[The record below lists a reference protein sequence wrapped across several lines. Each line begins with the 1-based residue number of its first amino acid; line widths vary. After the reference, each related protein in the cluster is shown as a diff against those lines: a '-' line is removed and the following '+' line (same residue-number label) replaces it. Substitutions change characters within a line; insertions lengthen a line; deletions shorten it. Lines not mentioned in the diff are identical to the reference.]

1 MISAHDPK
9 TIYYGGNYLFKS
21 TDRGDNWI
29 RLGNDLTTGADR
41 DKMTILGKVMDRE
54 HAALSRDDGVAQ
66 WPCITVIAESPVKA
80 GVLWAGTDDGNV
92 QMSRDDG
99 KTWSNVVSHIVGLPK
114 MSYVSRIEP
123 SHTDAGTAYVTF
135 DDHRSGDF
143 AIYIYVTRNYGDSFT
158 RITSG
163 IPPEAGTVHVIRE
176 DPVNPNLLFAGTEF
190 GLFASFDK
198 GANWHRMKNG
208 LPTVPVF
215 DIQIHPRDHDL
226 ILATHGRSIWIMD
239 NISALEQLNDQVL
252 STDLKFFDGRPGIE
266 WKMAN
271 YRGFEGANMFFTPNA
286 QNGVMLDFFAKSS
299 GPVRI
304 AVTDQAGKPV
314 RSINMNVSQAQ
325 AGSIVRTT
333 WDMRFDPPVAPAGG
347 RGTAAGGGAAGG
359 GRGAGGGGRGGRGGG
374 AGGGAAAA
382 GAPPAGA
389 DVTGAAAAAG
399 AAADLSA
406 ELNTEFGA
414 AGGAGGGGGGGRG
427 FGGGRGGGG
436 PLVDPGEYTVTLTA
450 SGKSE
455 SHKVTVEDD
464 PRIQMSS
471 EDRAKKRTAIDTL
484 VSLTREAEAPRRKA
498 VAMTTALTNL
508 QASWTVANAAPVPD
522 AVKKAVEDLAA
533 KVKTAAAYFEAA
545 GGGGRGGGGGGGGT
559 GARGD
564 YTPPP
569 VTQKIQRLMGLI
581 DGFSGPPTVRQL
593 ADMEEAAAELKKGT
607 AAVDAVWDEVPK
619 LNQVMKDAG
628 VAYFRVDLNAVP
640 AAAAG
645 GRGGGN

>member
-1 MISAHDPK
+1 
-9 TIYYGGNYLFKS
+9 
-21 TDRGDNWI
+21 
-29 RLGNDLTTGADR
+29 
-41 DKMTILGKVMDRE
+41 VMDRAG
-54 HAALSRDDGVAQ
+54 AALSRDDGVAQ

-92 QMSRDDG
+92 QLSRDDG
-99 KTWSNVVSHIVGLPK
+99 KTWTNVVSHIMGLPK

-123 SHTDAGTAYVTF
+123 SRTDAGTAYVTF

-143 AIYIYVTRNYGDSFT
+143 AIYIYATKNFGDSFT
-158 RITSG
+158 KITSG
-163 IPPEAGTVHVIRE
+163 IPPEAGTVHVVRE

-190 GLFASFDK
+190 GIFASFDK

-252 STDLKFFDGRPGIE
+252 STDLKLFDGRPAVE

-286 QNGVMLDFFAKSS
+286 QNGLMLDFFAKSP
-299 GPVRI
+299 GQVRI
-304 AVTDQAGKPV
+304 AVTDQAGKQV
-314 RSINMNVSQAQ
+314 RQIQMNVSQAQ
-325 AGSIVRTT
+325 AGAIVRTT

-347 RGTAAGGGAAGG
+347 RGTAAGGG
-359 GRGAGGGGRGGRGGG
+359 GRGAGGAGGAGGAAGGRGGGRGGRGGAVAAEPP
-374 AGGGAAAA
+374 AGVADSGGAAA
-382 GAPPAGA
+382 G
-389 DVTGAAAAAG
+389 GAAG
-399 AAADLSA
+399 DLSA

-436 PLVDPGEYTVTLTA
+436 SLVDPGEYTVTLTA
-450 SGKSE
+450 NGKSE

-464 PRIQMSS
+464 PRIQLSS
-471 EDRAKKRTAIDTL
+471 EDRARKRTAIDTL
-484 VSLTREAEAPRRKA
+484 VSLTRDAEAPRRKA
-498 VAMTTALTNL
+498 VAMTTALANL
-508 QASWTVANAAPVPD
+508 QASWTQANAAPVPD

-545 GGGGRGGGGGGGGT
+545 GGGGRGGGGGGGAT
-559 GARGD
+559 GARGEF
-564 YTPPP
+564 TPPP

-581 DGFSGPPTVRQL
+581 DGFSGPPTARQL

-607 AAVDAVWDEVPK
+607 AAVDALWDEVPK
-619 LNQVMKDAG
+619 LNKVMSDAG
-628 VAYFRVDLNAVP
+628 VDYFRVDLNAVP
-640 AAAAG
+640 AAPAG